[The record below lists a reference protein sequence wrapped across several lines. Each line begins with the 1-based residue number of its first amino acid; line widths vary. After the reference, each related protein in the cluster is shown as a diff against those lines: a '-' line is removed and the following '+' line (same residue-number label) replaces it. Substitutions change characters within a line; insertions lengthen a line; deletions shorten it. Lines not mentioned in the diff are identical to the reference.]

1 MDPFPYIDDKFISN
15 NTSFTTLT
23 DILKKAF
30 AQNEMIVPLRHH
42 HDFPNPGFE
51 KDSSMLLMPAW
62 TPGKSAGVKIV
73 AVSPHNSEKKL
84 PTIQGTYLYFD
95 SQTGTIKAILEAKSL
110 TNKRTAAASALAS
123 VFLSRNDAATLLMI
137 GTGSLAPDLI
147 RAHCSVR
154 PIKKVWI
161 FGRTIEKA
169 LAIANK
175 LEAEGFDIAV
185 AEDLQQAVTKADI
198 ISCATLSEKPLFPG
212 KWLKPGQHLD
222 LVGSYKPNMR
232 EADDDA
238 VLKSSIFLDNYKGG
252 LKETGDIVIPVKQ
265 GILDPKSIKAD
276 LFELCAGSSNG
287 RQSRGEITLFK
298 SVGHALEDLAAA
310 DYYYQEYQKQN
321 A

>member
-1 MDPFPYIDDKFISN
+1 
-15 NTSFTTLT
+15 
-23 DILKKAF
+23 
-30 AQNEMIVPLRHH
+30 
-42 HDFPNPGFE
+42 
-51 KDSSMLLMPAW
+51 MLLMPAW

-73 AVSPHNSEKKL
+73 AVSPHNSEKNL

-95 SQTGTIKAILEAKSL
+95 SQTGSIKAILEAKTL

-123 VFLSRNDAATLLMI
+123 VFLSREDAAALLMI

-161 FGRTIEKA
+161 YGRSYEKA
-169 LAIANK
+169 LA
-175 LEAEGFDIAV
+175 V
-185 AEDLQQAVTKADI
+185 AEKLGAERFNIAAVDDLQQAVTTADI
-198 ISCATLSEKPLFPG
+198 ISCATISEKPLFPG

-232 EADDDA
+232 EADDETI
-238 VLKSSIFLDNYKGG
+238 LRSSIFLDNYKGG
-252 LKETGDIVIPVKQ
+252 LKETGDIVIPVQQ

-276 LFELCAGSSNG
+276 LFELCAESKPG
-287 RQSRGEITLFK
+287 RRSRMEITLFK

-310 DYYYQEYQKQN
+310 DYYYQEFQKQN
-321 A
+321 G